1 MFDVF
6 HVDRPVR
13 VSYTAMSKLR
23 EVVASHS
30 YAIDDPS
37 IVARWSS
44 FVDALVKAR
53 DDEYKEGRYD
63 DSLLVRVNVHARFPN
78 QDSDEDAGGEE
89 EQVEAGEDEG
99 EAEVVEED
107 TSSKVV
113 EGDAME
119 VDQDVGRRT
128 RARPTPKKDADTV
141 FVSASPSVDKGKKK
155 EGTSKMQAMY
165 LPWDKTKHFVWQQK
179 VRRFN
184 FIVVV
189 GARAER
195 FVV

>member
-1 MFDVF
+1 
-6 HVDRPVR
+6 
-13 VSYTAMSKLR
+13 
-23 EVVASHS
+23 
-30 YAIDDPS
+30 
-37 IVARWSS
+37 VARWST
-44 FVDALVKAR
+44 FVGALQKAR
-53 DDEYKEGRYD
+53 AEESKEGRHG

-78 QDSDEDAGGEE
+78 QDSDEDAGGED
-89 EQVEAGEDEG
+89 EQGEAEDDEG

-107 TSSKVV
+107 SSSKVV
-113 EGDAME
+113 DVDAME
-119 VDQDVGRRT
+119 VDQGVGRRT

-141 FVSASPSVDKGKKK
+141 FVSASSSVDKGKKK

-165 LPWDKTKHFVWQQK
+165 LPWDATKHFVWQQK

-189 GARAER
+189 GALAER